1 MGNTPKEG
9 PAWFLGY
16 KEQVWGVFPWGC
28 SRLILLY
35 QGWQVRVKTRARS
48 MYMYVASN
56 FGGGT
61 KRSVPTTFSCR
72 GRCKRSGSIPVDRK
86 RFPGSAGVIS
96 FRVFFK
102 INILWQALATKY
114 YCCVINKFKFI
125 YLLIMFGVSWI
136 KFFKNQSKKICKLY
150 SWFCLC
156 FHIILCKLIYIL
168 IIK

>member
-1 MGNTPKEG
+1 MVNFQRHNLAAEFGEYPEG
-9 PAWFLGY
+9 GTSLILGV
-16 KEQVWGVFPWGC
+16 QRTSLGVFPWGC

-102 INILWQALATKY
+102 INIL
-114 YCCVINKFKFI
+114 
-125 YLLIMFGVSWI
+125 
-136 KFFKNQSKKICKLY
+136 
-150 SWFCLC
+150 
-156 FHIILCKLIYIL
+156 
-168 IIK
+168 

>member
-1 MGNTPKEG
+1 MTAIHGGHAFP
-9 PAWFLGY
+9 PFLSFKRGAY
-16 KEQVWGVFPWGC
+16 SFTKILKFKVDILAIFPYFSIVWNNGKFSTSQSGCGIWGIPRRRDQLDSWGTKNKFWGVFPWGC

-96 FRVFFK
+96 FRVFLK
-102 INILWQALATKY
+102 
-114 YCCVINKFKFI
+114 
-125 YLLIMFGVSWI
+125 
-136 KFFKNQSKKICKLY
+136 
-150 SWFCLC
+150 
-156 FHIILCKLIYIL
+156 
-168 IIK
+168 